1 MFSLYSKLAAA
12 IVLALFLAGLYWR
25 GHTQGYK
32 ARDAIAQVEEAQ
44 RTAQALEASEAAR
57 KVEQE
62 LSAKVGRIDRAYQ
75 DQKRAT
81 QHVAAAVAVGMREL
95 ETALATAPA
104 ASSCPAD
111 TSGIAGTDPR
121 PTIARECARQ
131 LGALDEAYGKLADK
145 ARALQEVASV
155 MCVAK

>member
-1 MFSLYSKLAAA
+1 MLSLYARIAAVIA
-12 IVLALFLAGLYWR
+12 IGVFLAGIYWR

-32 ARDAIAQVEEAQ
+32 ARDLIAQADIAQ
-44 RTAQALEASEAAR
+44 RTADALQASEQAR

-81 QHVAAAVAVGMREL
+81 ATVASAAAVGLSNL
-95 ETALATAPA
+95 EAILTKSNSTDPSAT
-104 ASSCPAD
+104 D
-111 TSGIAGTDPR
+111 TSGIAGADPR
-121 PTIARECARQ
+121 PAIARECVRQ

-145 ARALQEVASV
+145 ARALQEISGVLRV
-155 MCVAK
+155 KP